1 MLSFHS
7 HVPVAGTL
15 EAKNRMQHA
24 FEVLKDEMTSD
35 KVGYYKLPT
44 LSLEH
49 LQTLKEIDTSSFEQ
63 IVVIGI
69 GGSTLGTKAIDS
81 ILSLNTPDAK

>member
-24 FEVLKDEMTSD
+24 FEVLKDE
-35 KVGYYKLPT
+35 
-44 LSLEH
+44 
-49 LQTLKEIDTSSFEQ
+49 I
-63 IVVIGI
+63 
-69 GGSTLGTKAIDS
+69 
-81 ILSLNTPDAK
+81 